1 MRRGS
6 KKREQRRIEST
17 QNDWFALLS
26 SHMFATISTKELG
39 DPEER
44 KEKKRERRG
53 REREREREREERPG
67 ILISHLGQRLTEV
80 QNGRLALSQT
90 LHEYSKHDR
99 QWVPLLSSNTCS
111 EVVLQKTGIVDLF
124 SQFHDLLAP

>member
-26 SHMFATISTKELG
+26 SHMFATISTKESG

-53 REREREREREERPG
+53 RERERERERRETWNT
-67 ILISHLGQRLTEV
+67 H
-80 QNGRLALSQT
+80 
-90 LHEYSKHDR
+90 
-99 QWVPLLSSNTCS
+99 LSSWS
-111 EVVLQKTGIVDLF
+111 EADRGSKWPPRSLSDTPRIQQTRQAVGTPVVQQYMF
-124 SQFHDLLAP
+124 